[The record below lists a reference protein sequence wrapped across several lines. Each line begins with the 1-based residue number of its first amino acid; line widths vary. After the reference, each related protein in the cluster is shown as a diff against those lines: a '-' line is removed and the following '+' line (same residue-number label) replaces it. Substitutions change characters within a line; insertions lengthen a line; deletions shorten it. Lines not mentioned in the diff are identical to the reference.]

1 MFKKK
6 TQIVVGSIIAP
17 KYVHILVPGGRKA
30 FADMAKLRILGWGD
44 YPASSGLGVGEGSG
58 VIGSL

>member
-30 FADMAKLRILGWGD
+30 FADMTKLRIFKGGAYPMLSGW
-44 YPASSGLGVGEGSG
+44 AFM
-58 VIGSL
+58 